1 MSWWVELGYPPFD
14 AGKGGFPKTGQV
26 VKYYRERKLDDKGKP
41 YTQKAFAKVL
51 GISDIAVR
59 EIENRGAGMDFERRQ
74 FLCKL
79 FNIPPILLGVV
90 TLEQI
95 NKLLEEKGITLSA
108 LLSPIEPVQ
117 RSVTVSTPVSTAP
130 KLVVSVNEYHEQ
142 LVSYWKTEYSN
153 SAYGGLVDALSR
165 TSTLYQELP
174 HVSLK
179 ERRQLYELLCSYH
192 QFIAHVLRDKQL
204 YNDAITHMNK
214 AYRLAGFLR
223 SNEQKALTLYW
234 RGYILSGTDHLNK
247 ARLDFEKAM
256 QYEKELSD
264 YLNSPIRM
272 YAGLV
277 DAKVATTKKDQ
288 ENAIALLDS
297 GGKLVRANRT
307 QENPYFLDFSL
318 NCYHSNKSAAL
329 LAVGKNRDAL
339 DELKLV
345 RGSTR
350 VQRQVYNDILEAQAY
365 TNQGDYCRAA
375 TLVETALLTAQDLQ
389 SEKNIARIVTI
400 FQQLQQ
406 SPYKNNPDV
415 ARLEYLLYYKA

>member
-1 MSWWVELGYPPFD
+1 MSWWVELGYPPFEE
-14 AGKGGFPKTGQV
+14 GRGGFPRAGQV
-26 VKYYRERKLDDKGKP
+26 VKYYRERKIDDKGKP

-51 GISDIAVR
+51 GISEIAVR
-59 EIENRGAGMDFERRQ
+59 EIENRDAGMDFERRQ

-79 FNIPPILLGVV
+79 FKIPPILLGVV
-90 TLEQI
+90 TLEQVNQI
-95 NKLLEEKGITLSA
+95 LEEKGIALSTLLA
-108 LLSPIEPVQ
+108 PVEPS
-117 RSVTVSTPVSTAP
+117 RRTVTVSTPVSTAP
-130 KLVVSVNEYHEQ
+130 KLIVDVKEYREQ
-142 LVSYWKTEYSN
+142 LVSYWRTEYSK
-153 SAYGGLVDALSR
+153 SAYGGLIDALWR

-179 ERRQLYELLCSYH
+179 EWRQLHELLCGYH
-192 QFIAHVLRDKQL
+192 QFIAHLLRDKQL
-204 YNDAITHMNK
+204 YNDAIIHMNK

-247 ARLDFEKAM
+247 ARLDFKKAM
-256 QYEKELSD
+256 QYEKELPDS
-264 YLNSPIRM
+264 LNGPIRM

-288 ENAIALLDS
+288 ENALALLDS
-297 GGKLVRANRT
+297 GGKLARANRS
-307 QENPYFLDFSL
+307 QENPGFLDFSL

-375 TLVETALLTAQDLQ
+375 TLAETALLTAQDLQ

-400 FQQLQQ
+400 FRQLEQ
-406 SPYKNNPDV
+406 SPYKANPDV